1 MRRAWKR
8 YLSNQKMSIL
18 KKYRDIRRNF
28 FLDFCKKVK
37 EEVRKSYVLHL
48 VKYGKNLRDS
58 VGKN

>member
-1 MRRAWKR
+1 
-8 YLSNQKMSIL
+8 MSIL